1 MLPTIIIEEDVA
13 SRQKANNM
21 QDKTIALHAGYDK
34 DEQATMAVP
43 LYQTTAYEFK
53 DAKHAAN
60 LFELKEL
67 GNIYTRLMNPTT
79 DVFEKRFAALEG
91 GAAAI
96 ATSSGMAAIFNT
108 IANVAEAGDNIIC
121 ASKVYGGTATL
132 TTHTIKRFGIEARYF
147 DVHNPQELEELIDE
161 KTKLILFES
170 ITNPSID
177 VPDFEGIVKIADK
190 HGVLTAVDN
199 TVATPI
205 LCKPFDLGCDLSI
218 HSTSK
223 YTTGQGLALG
233 GIVVESKTILKKI
246 KGNPR
251 YAHFNEP
258 DASYHGLVYVDVPL
272 PIFSLRLRLSLLR
285 DLGATPSPF
294 NSWLFIQGLEHL
306 SLRMAQH
313 SKSALEIAE
322 FLEAHPKVLKVN
334 YPGLKSDVNYPY
346 AQKYLKGGHSGLL
359 SFEVAGFEEAEK
371 IANKTEIFALVVNIG
386 DSKSII
392 THPASTT
399 HQQLTNDELEKAG
412 VPSGLIRLSIGLEDS
427 LDLIEDL
434 KEALEG

>member
-1 MLPTIIIEEDVA
+1 
-13 SRQKANNM
+13 M
-21 QDKTIALHAGYDK
+21 QDKTKAIHVGYEK
-34 DEQATMAVP
+34 DSQATMAVP
-43 LYQTTAYEFK
+43 IYQSTAYEFR
-53 DAKHAAN
+53 DAQHAAN

-108 IANVAEAGDNIIC
+108 IANVAESGDNIIC
-121 ASKVYGGTATL
+121 ASKVYGGTSTL
-132 TTHTIKRFGIEARYF
+132 TTHTIKRFGIESRYF
-147 DVHNPQELEELIDE
+147 DVHKPEELEELIDE
-161 KTKLILFES
+161 KTKLIIFES

-177 VPDFEGIVKIADK
+177 VPDFEGIVKIANK

-205 LCKPFDLGCDLSI
+205 LCKPLALGCDI
-218 HSTSK
+218 TMHSTSK
-223 YTTGQGLALG
+223 YTTGQGLAIG
-233 GIVVESKTILKKI
+233 GIVVESCDILKKI
-246 KGNPR
+246 KDNPR

-258 DASYHGLVYVDVPL
+258 DESYHGLVYTDVPL
-272 PIFSLRLRLSLLR
+272 PIFSLRMRLSLLR
-285 DLGATPSPF
+285 DLGAAPSPF

-306 SLRMAQH
+306 ALRMKQH
-313 SKSALEIAE
+313 SESALQIAQ
-322 FLEAHPKVLKVN
+322 FLELHTKVLKVN
-334 YPGLKSDVNYPY
+334 YPGLESDVNYPY
-346 AQKYLKGGHSGLL
+346 AQKYLSGGESGLL
-359 SFEVAGFEEAEK
+359 SFEVASFDEAVK
-371 IANKTEIFALVVNIG
+371 IADKTELFSLVVNIG

-399 HQQLTNDELEKAG
+399 HQQLSADELKAAG

-427 LDLIEDL
+427 RDLIEDL
-434 KEALEG
+434 KAALEG